1 MTRFPD
7 ATLTRRLQL
16 PLIEATL
23 ALHRGDGRRALAL
36 LEPVKP
42 YDRARGAELWPSY
55 VRGLSYLA
63 TKDATAARRQFEE
76 IVGRRG
82 EAPDSVLL
90 ALSNLG
96 LGRAAA
102 LTGDAAAART
112 AYETFFTA
120 WRDADADL
128 PVLRQARG
136 EYARLP
142 TAAGS

>member
-1 MTRFPD
+1 MRFPD

-23 ALHRGDGRRALAL
+23 ALQRGDARRALAL

-63 TKDATAARRQFEE
+63 AKDGAAARQQFEE
-76 IVGRRG
+76 IAARRG

-90 ALSNLG
+90 ALSHLG
-96 LGRAAA
+96 LARAAA
-102 LTGDAAAART
+102 LTGDAATART
-112 AYETFFTA
+112 AYGTFFAA
-120 WRDADADL
+120 WRDADADV

-136 EYARLP
+136 EFARLP